1 MASSNDVSN
10 LSRALVRRRVRRVV
24 RVVREIDVWSVLKVG
39 AVFHLA
45 LYVVLLVTS
54 VLLWNV
60 AGATGT
66 VDNIESF
73 MESFGWDTFTFDGGA
88 LFRNVGVLGF
98 FLAVLG
104 TGLWVIGAVVFNL
117 IAELVGGVCVTVL
130 EEEVVERPDSL

>member
-1 MASSNDVSN
+1 VASSNDVSN

-104 TGLWVIGAVVFNL
+104 TGLWVIGAVMFNL
-117 IAELVGGVCVTVL
+117 IAELVGGVRVTVL

>member
-117 IAELVGGVCVTVL
+117 IAELVGGVRVTVL

>member
-117 IAELVGGVCVTVL
+117 IAELVGGVRVTVL
-130 EEEVVERPDSL
+130 EEEVVERPDGL

>member
-104 TGLWVIGAVVFNL
+104 TGLWVIGAVMFNL
-117 IAELVGGVCVTVL
+117 IAELVGGVRVTVL

>member
-1 MASSNDVSN
+1 VASSNDVSN

-117 IAELVGGVCVTVL
+117 IAELVGGVRVTVL